1 MGKKETIEKVIKV
14 SGAVVRMFIGAGA
27 AALVFLGLR
36 QRWQK

>member
-1 MGKKETIEKVIKV
+1 MGKKETVEKAIKV
-14 SGAVVRMFIGAGA
+14 SGAIVRIVIGVGA